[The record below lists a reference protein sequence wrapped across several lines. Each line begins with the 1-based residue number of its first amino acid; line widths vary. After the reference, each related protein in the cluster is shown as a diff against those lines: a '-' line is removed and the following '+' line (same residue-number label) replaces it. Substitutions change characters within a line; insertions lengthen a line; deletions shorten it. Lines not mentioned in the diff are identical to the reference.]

1 MGILLKKI
9 SYPAGD
15 ADIPGI
21 LCLPEHHAACAPVI
35 IFHGSDGFKPNHEM
49 IARKLAREGFAA
61 LTLTWFGA
69 NAKRAHWDN
78 VRQEDILAGVAWLKK
93 TPAVDCTRLGLIGF
107 SRGGG
112 LALIMGSL
120 IPETR
125 AIVNYF
131 GLTAWKNGMEEFRNL
146 ALNQHAQLDFLKNI
160 SCPILSFHGAKDT
173 VVPVEN
179 TFQLDRACQKYGLDH
194 TVIVYPDPDHSFIWP
209 GDKHNR
215 EAHEDSWAKTIIF
228 LKTNLSVSE

>member
-15 ADIPGI
+15 INNPGF
-21 LCLPEHHAACAPVI
+21 LCLPEDQAACATVI

-49 IARKLAREGFAA
+49 IARKLAEEGFAA
-61 LTLTWFGA
+61 LALTWFGA
-69 NAKRAHWDN
+69 NDKRAHWDQ
-78 VRQEDILAGVAWLKK
+78 VRQEDILAAVSWLKK
-93 TPAVDCTRLGLIGF
+93 MPAVDCHRLGLIGF

-131 GLTAWKNGMEEFRNL
+131 GLTAWKGGMEEFRNL
-146 ALNQHAQLDFLKNI
+146 TLNQHEHLDFVKNI
-160 SCPILSFHGAKDT
+160 TCPILSFHGAKDT

-179 TFQLDRACQKYGLDH
+179 TLELDLACQKYGLNH
-194 TVIVYPDPDHSFIWP
+194 TVILYPDMDHSFVWP

-215 EAHEDSWAKTIIF
+215 EAHEDSWGKTLLF
-228 LKTNLSVSE
+228 LKTNLSVCQ